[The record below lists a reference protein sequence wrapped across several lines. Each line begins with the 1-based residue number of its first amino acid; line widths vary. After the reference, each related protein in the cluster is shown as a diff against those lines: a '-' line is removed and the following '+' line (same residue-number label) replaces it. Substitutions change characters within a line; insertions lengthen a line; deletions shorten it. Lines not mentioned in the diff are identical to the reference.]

1 MKEMAKIK
9 ENIDNS
15 IDDKLKRFDVI
26 MDYSLVDKIKFR
38 YIRIIR
44 ALTSITNLF

>member
-1 MKEMAKIK
+1 VSKIK
-9 ENIDNS
+9 ENIYNG

-26 MDYSLVDKIKFR
+26 TNYSLVDKIKFG

-44 ALTSITNLF
+44 ALTSITDLF

>member
-9 ENIDNS
+9 EIIDND

-26 MDYSLVDKIKFR
+26 TNYSLVDKIKFG

-44 ALTSITNLF
+44 ALTSITYLF